1 MQPRLPEEG
10 WPHAEWESELWNLIK
25 IVDQDG
31 VFDLMLAAKSE
42 SNIQEGSFWS
52 EKGTWVTDPEE
63 IMQIGETFWAKIS
76 LEIAEN
82 LFGYEEL
89 HTELDAG
96 RIQAVSHLDL
106 PFPLSSSISES
117 SDELEMN
124 HDGDGNH
131 TQRPFRMSAY
141 SAAFEHVY
149 HAGVLFEGVLVP
161 RIGVRARDNDRAS
174 GSGELLVP
182 SGAGTALPHG
192 MSQCFNDPP
201 LIATLGSSGS
211 GELLVPSGFNDPPS
225 PSRHE
230 VPILFSDDEISEI
243 SGGNDAGAD
252 ADMLPVMAEQSHGVR
267 LPVTQASQSA
277 APSSDNHHHLFIMR
291 LMSTTD
297 CLGE

>member
-1 MQPRLPEEG
+1 MQPGMPEVV
-10 WPHAEWESELWNLIK
+10 WPQGTWESKLWNLIK
-25 IVDQDG
+25 IEHYDG
-31 VFDLMLAAKSE
+31 AFDLMLAAKSE

-63 IMQIGETFWAKIS
+63 NIMQIGETFWAKIS
-76 LEIAEN
+76 LEIAEH

-124 HDGDGNH
+124 HDGDGNP
-131 TQRPFRMSAY
+131 TERPLRPFRMSAH

-182 SGAGTALPHG
+182 SG
-192 MSQCFNDPP
+192 
-201 LIATLGSSGS
+201 
-211 GELLVPSGFNDPPS
+211 FNDPPS

-230 VPILFSDDEISEI
+230 VPILFSDDEI

-297 CLGE
+297 CLCE